1 MKRRCANFLGHK
13 QKRIMHDDGDNEAI
27 RLDKWLWA
35 ARFFKTRSLAAE
47 AISGGKIEI
56 NGERAKSSRV
66 VRLGDKLCVRRGL
79 SEWTIVV
86 KNVSRLRGPAPQAQ
100 LLYEE
105 TEDSLRKREATAAQM
120 KFERGV
126 EFDAPGRPSK
136 RDRREIAKFTKRGW

>member
-1 MKRRCANFLGHK
+1 
-13 QKRIMHDDGDNEAI
+13 MHDDRDNEEI

-47 AISGGKIEI
+47 AVTGSKIDI
-56 NGERAKSSRV
+56 NGERAKPSRI
-66 VRLGDKLCVRRGL
+66 VRLGDKLNIRRGPF
-79 SEWTIVV
+79 EWTIIV
-86 KNVSRLRGPAPQAQ
+86 KEVSRQRGPALQAQ

-105 TEDSLRKREATAAQM
+105 TEDSRCKREAAAAQM